1 MLFFAAPD
9 SADALLAAL
18 VEGPEP
24 DAWITGRLIERES
37 PPAVTLQNSESWAS

>member
-1 MLFFAAPD
+1 MLFFAASD

-24 DAWITGRLIERES
+24 DAWIAGRLIERES
-37 PPAVTLQNSESWAS
+37 QPAVILQNSESWAS